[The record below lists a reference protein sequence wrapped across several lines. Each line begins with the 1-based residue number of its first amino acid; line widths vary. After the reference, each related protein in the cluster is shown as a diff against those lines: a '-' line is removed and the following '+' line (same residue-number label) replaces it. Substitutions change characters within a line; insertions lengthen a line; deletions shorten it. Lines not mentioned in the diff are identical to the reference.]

1 MASKYRRGFD
11 ITRDSL
17 RVFTREPSLILL
29 PVLSLLAVGSAF
41 AVLTVIVFQQG
52 LVESI
57 FTNDLYQYGALFCA
71 IAISSSV
78 ATFFNAA
85 VVHCV
90 AQLFD
95 GNSTSVRDGLA
106 AAWRA
111 RRQIAVWAVVA
122 ATLGT
127 ALYILDEKFGV
138 VGSLTR
144 AVFNLAWALLT
155 YFIVPVIVLDQRRK
169 LRDQLRRSGSLFRE
183 TWGESVSA
191 TLGVSFIFLLAA
203 LPGVAL
209 GAVGYFVLDGV
220 LAVGA
225 LAGGGGIVVAAIVG
239 SQTASAIVRTAL
251 YRYATTGEG
260 VGPFDCR
267 DPNTVFPD
275 S

>member
-1 MASKYRRGFD
+1 MTSKYRRGFQ

-17 RVFTREPSLILL
+17 HIFTQRPTLL
-29 PVLSLLAVGSAF
+29 VLPALSLLAVGSAF
-41 AVLTVIVFQQG
+41 AVLGAMVFQQG
-52 LVESI
+52 LVGSLL
-57 FTNDLYQYGALFCA
+57 TNDLYKYSALFCA
-71 IAISSSV
+71 IAISTSV

-85 VVHCV
+85 VVHCA

-95 GNSTSVRDGLA
+95 GHSTSVRDGLA

-111 RRQIAVWAVVA
+111 RRQIALWAVVA

-127 ALYILDEKFGV
+127 ILYILDEKFGV

-144 AVFNLAWALLT
+144 AIFDLAWALLT
-155 YFIVPVIVLDQRRK
+155 FFIVPVIVLDEPRSLRR
-169 LRDQLRRSGSLFRE
+169 QLRRSGSLFRD

-191 TLGVSFIFLLAA
+191 TLGVSFVFLIVA

-209 GAVGYFVLDGV
+209 GAAGYFVLEGV
-220 LAVGA
+220 VAMGA
-225 LAGGGGIVVAAIVG
+225 LVGGGGIVVAAIVG

-251 YRYATTGEG
+251 YCYATTGEQ
-260 VGPFDCR
+260 VGPFDAQEP
-267 DPNTVFPD
+267 DTVFPE

>member
-1 MASKYRRGFD
+1 MTSKYQRGFD

-17 RVFTREPSLILL
+17 RIFTQRPTLL
-29 PVLSLLAVGSAF
+29 VLPALSLLAVGSAF
-41 AVLTVIVFQQG
+41 AVLGAIVFQQG
-52 LVESI
+52 LVGSLL
-57 FTNDLYQYGALFCA
+57 TNDLYKYSVLFCA

-85 VVHCV
+85 VVHCA

-95 GNSTSVRDGLA
+95 GNPTSVREGLA

-111 RRQIAVWAVVA
+111 RRQIALWAVVA

-127 ALYILDEKFGV
+127 VLYILDEKFGA

-144 AVFNLAWALLT
+144 MVFDVAWALLT
-155 YFIVPVIVLDQRRK
+155 FFIVPVIVLDERRS
-169 LRDQLRRSGSLFRE
+169 LRRQLRRSGSLFRD

-191 TLGVSFIFLLAA
+191 TLGVSFVFLIVA

-209 GAVGYFVLDGV
+209 GAAGYFVLDGV
-220 LAVGA
+220 VAMGA
-225 LAGGGGIVVAAIVG
+225 LVGGGGIVVTAIVG
-239 SQTASAIVRTAL
+239 SQTAAAIVRTAL
-251 YRYATTGEG
+251 YRYATTDEH
-260 VGPFDCR
+260 VGPFEGRNPD
-267 DPNTVFPD
+267 TVFPE

>member
-17 RVFTREPSLILL
+17 RVFTREPSLLLL

-41 AVLTVIVFQQG
+41 AVLAAILFQQG
-52 LVESI
+52 LVASLV
-57 FTNDLYQYGALFCA
+57 TNDLYQYGVLFCA

-85 VVHCV
+85 VVHCA

-111 RRQIAVWAVVA
+111 RRQIAAWAVVS

-127 ALYILDEKFGV
+127 VLYILDEKFGV
-138 VGSLTR
+138 VGGLTR

-155 YFIVPVIVLDQRRK
+155 FFIVPVIVLDQRRD
-169 LRDQLRRSGSLFRE
+169 LRSQLRQSGSLFRD

-191 TLGVSFIFLLAA
+191 TLGVSFIFLL
-203 LPGVAL
+203 VAL
-209 GAVGYFVLDGV
+209 QGIGLGSVGYFILDGV
-220 LAVGA
+220 FATGA
-225 LAGGGGIVVAAIVG
+225 LVGGGVIVVAAIVG

-251 YRYATTGEG
+251 YRYATTGEQ
-260 VGPFDCR
+260 VGPFDGR
-267 DPNTVFPD
+267 DPDTVFPE

>member
-17 RVFTREPSLILL
+17 RVFTREPSLLLL
-29 PVLSLLAVGSAF
+29 PALSFLAVGSAF
-41 AVLTVIVFQQG
+41 AVLAAILFQQG
-52 LVESI
+52 LVESVV
-57 FTNDLYQYGALFCA
+57 TNDLYKYGALFCA

-85 VVHCV
+85 VVHCA
-90 AQLFD
+90 AQLFE

-127 ALYILDEKFGV
+127 VLYILDEKFGV

-191 TLGVSFIFLLAA
+191 TLGVSFIFLLVA

-209 GAVGYFVLDGV
+209 GVAGYFILDGV

-225 LAGGGGIVVAAIVG
+225 LVGGGGIVVTAIVG

-251 YRYATTGEG
+251 YRYATTGEQ
-260 VGPFDCR
+260 VGPFDGR
-267 DPNTVFPD
+267 DPDTVFPEN
-275 S
+275 

>member
-1 MASKYRRGFD
+1 MTSKYRRGFE

-17 RVFTREPSLILL
+17 RIFTQRPTLL
-29 PVLSLLAVGSAF
+29 VLPALSLLAVGSAF
-41 AVLTVIVFQQG
+41 AVLGAIIIQRG
-52 LVESI
+52 LLTSLL
-57 FTNDLYQYGALFCA
+57 TNDLYKYSVLFCA

-85 VVHCV
+85 VVHCA

-95 GNSTSVRDGLA
+95 GDQTSVRDGLA

-111 RRQIAVWAVVA
+111 RLQIALWAVTA

-127 ALYILDEKFGV
+127 VLYILDEKFGV

-144 AVFNLAWALLT
+144 AVFDLAWALLT
-155 YFIVPVIVLDQRRK
+155 FFIVPVIVLDERRS
-169 LRDQLRRSGSLFRE
+169 LRRQLRRSGSLFRD

-191 TLGVSFIFLLAA
+191 TLGVSFVFLLVA

-209 GAVGYFVLDGV
+209 GAAGYFVLDGIV
-220 LAVGA
+220 AVGA
-225 LAGGGGIVVAAIVG
+225 LVSGGGIVVASIVG

-251 YRYATTGEG
+251 YRYATTGKQ
-260 VGPFDCR
+260 VGPLEAR
-267 DPNTVFPD
+267 DPDTVFPE

>member
-1 MASKYRRGFD
+1 MASKYRRGFA

-17 RVFTREPSLILL
+17 RVFTQEPNLMIL

-41 AVLTVIVFQQG
+41 AVLSAIAFQQG
-52 LVESI
+52 LVESLL
-57 FTNDLYQYGALFCA
+57 TNDLYKYGALFCA

-85 VVHCV
+85 VVHCA

-95 GNSTSVRDGLA
+95 GNSTSVREGLA

-111 RRQIAVWAVVA
+111 RRRIAVWAVVA

-127 ALYILDEKFGV
+127 VLYILDEKFGV

-144 AVFNLAWALLT
+144 TIFDIAWALLT
-155 YFIVPVIVLDQRRK
+155 FFIVPVIVLDQRRS
-169 LRDQLRRSGSLFRE
+169 LRRQLRRSGSLFRE

-191 TLGVSFIFLLAA
+191 TLGVSFVFLLVA

-209 GAVGYFVLDGV
+209 GAVGYFVLNGV
-220 LAVGA
+220 LATGA
-225 LAGGGGIVVAAIVG
+225 LVGGGVIIVAAIVG
-239 SQTASAIVRTAL
+239 SQTASVIVRTAL

-260 VGPFDCR
+260 VGPFEDR
-267 DPNTVFPD
+267 NPDTVFPE

>member
-11 ITRDSL
+11 IARDSL
-17 RVFTREPSLILL
+17 RVFTREPSLLLL
-29 PVLSLLAVGSAF
+29 PVLSLLAVGSSF
-41 AVLTVIVFQQG
+41 AVLAAILFQQG
-52 LVESI
+52 LVELVV
-57 FTNDLYQYGALFCA
+57 TNEIYKYGALFCA
-71 IAISSSV
+71 IAISSSL

-85 VVHCV
+85 VVHCA
-90 AQLFD
+90 AQLFE

-127 ALYILDEKFGV
+127 VLYILDEKFGV

-155 YFIVPVIVLDQRRK
+155 YFIVPVIVLDERRN

-191 TLGVSFIFLLAA
+191 TLGVSFIFLLVS

-220 LAVGA
+220 LAAAA
-225 LAGGGGIVVAAIVG
+225 LVGGGGIVVAAIVG

-251 YRYATTGEG
+251 YRYATTGEQ
-260 VGPFDCR
+260 VGPFDGR
-267 DPNTVFPD
+267 DPDTVFPE

>member
-1 MASKYRRGFD
+1 MSSKYRRGFA

-17 RVFTREPSLILL
+17 RVFTREPTLL
-29 PVLSLLAVGSAF
+29 VLPALSLLAVGSAF
-41 AVLTVIVFQQG
+41 AVLAGIAFQQG
-52 LVESI
+52 LVGSLL
-57 FTNDLYQYGALFCA
+57 TNDLYKYAAMFCA

-85 VVHCV
+85 VVHCA

-127 ALYILDEKFGV
+127 ALYVLDETFGV

-144 AVFNLAWALLT
+144 AVFNLAWALLAF
-155 YFIVPVIVLDQRRK
+155 FIVPVIVLDRRRS
-169 LRDQLRRSGSLFRE
+169 LRRQLRRSGSLFRE

-191 TLGVSFIFLLAA
+191 TLGVSFVFLLVA

-209 GAVGYFVLDGV
+209 GAVGYFILDG
-220 LAVGA
+220 LAATGA
-225 LAGGGGIVVAAIVG
+225 LVGGGGVVVAAIVG
-239 SQTASAIVRTAL
+239 SQTTSAIVRTAL
-251 YRYATTGEG
+251 YRYATSGER
-260 VGPFDCR
+260 VGPFEGR
-267 DPNTVFPD
+267 DPETIFPE

>member
-1 MASKYRRGFD
+1 MISKYRRGFD

-17 RVFTREPSLILL
+17 RVFTREPTLVIL
-29 PVLSLLAVGSAF
+29 PVLSLFAVGSAF
-41 AVLTVIVFQQG
+41 AVLAAIVFQQG
-52 LVESI
+52 LVESLV
-57 FTNDLYQYGALFCA
+57 TNDLYQYAALFCA

-85 VVHCV
+85 VVHCA

-127 ALYILDEKFGV
+127 VLYILDEKFGV

-144 AVFNLAWALLT
+144 AVFNLTWALLT
-155 YFIVPVIVLDQRRK
+155 FFIVPVIVLDQRRS
-169 LRDQLRRSGSLFRE
+169 LRRQFRRSGSLFRD

-191 TLGVSFIFLLAA
+191 TLGVSFVFLLVA

-209 GAVGYFVLDGV
+209 GSVGYFMLEGV
-220 LAVGA
+220 VAVGA
-225 LAGGGGIVVAAIVG
+225 LVGGGGIIVAATVG
-239 SQTASAIVRTAL
+239 SQTTSAIVRTAL
-251 YRYATTGEG
+251 YRYATTGEQ
-260 VGPFDCR
+260 VGPFEAREPD
-267 DPNTVFPD
+267 TVFPER
-275 S
+275 

>member
-1 MASKYRRGFD
+1 MTPKYRRGFE

-17 RVFTREPSLILL
+17 RIFTQRPTLL
-29 PVLSLLAVGSAF
+29 VLPALSLLVVGSAF
-41 AVLTVIVFQQG
+41 AVLGAIVFQQG
-52 LVESI
+52 IVTSLL
-57 FTNDLYQYGALFCA
+57 TDDLYKYSWLFCA
-71 IAISSSV
+71 IAISTSV

-85 VVHCV
+85 VVHCA

-95 GNSTSVRDGLA
+95 GNATSVRDGLA

-111 RRQIAVWAVVA
+111 RRQIALWAVVA

-127 ALYILDEKFGV
+127 VLYILDEKFGV

-144 AVFNLAWALLT
+144 AVFDLAWALLT
-155 YFIVPVIVLDQRRK
+155 FFIVPVIVLDDRRR
-169 LRDQLRRSGSLFRE
+169 LRRQLRRSGSLFRD

-191 TLGVSFIFLLAA
+191 TLGVSFVFLLVA

-209 GAVGYFVLDGV
+209 GAAGYFVLNGV
-220 LAVGA
+220 LATGA
-225 LAGGGGIVVAAIVG
+225 LVGGGGIVVAAIVG

-251 YRYATTGEG
+251 YRYATTGER
-260 VGPFDCR
+260 VGPFDDR
-267 DPNTVFPD
+267 NPDTVFPE